1 MITAHSGSDGYQDN
15 SLEFIEAMLDS
26 HVQALEVDVHVAND
40 GSLYLAHDSLEDPS
54 QAVTLEDCYR
64 FLKGSD
70 KLLNVDCKSPDAG
83 PKVLS
88 MAKDMSVYDQVVLSG
103 ALPLE
108 KYSDQDC
115 GHLFY
120 NLENSVSEADLE
132 GNELDFILAGLS
144 QRGVRV
150 VQTYH
155 GLASQ
160 DLVDRLL
167 QAGLRLSV
175 WTVNDFDLI
184 NRYLDLGCYNVTS
197 RQVLAYLHHRDK
209 GPVYEV

>member
-15 SLEFIEAMLDS
+15 SLEFIEAMLNS
-26 HVQALEVDVHVAND
+26 HVQALEMDVHVAKD
-40 GSLYLAHDSLEDPS
+40 GTLYLAHDALEDSS
-54 QAVTLEDCYR
+54 QAVTLEACYR
-64 FLKGSD
+64 TLRVSD

-83 PKVLS
+83 PKALS
-88 MAKDMSVYDQVVLSG
+88 IAKDMGVYDQVVLSG

-108 KYSDQDC
+108 SYSDQDC

-120 NLENSVSEADLE
+120 NLENSVSEIDL
-132 GNELDFILAGLS
+132 GGDALNLILADLS

-167 QAGLRLSV
+167 QAGLKLSV

-197 RQVLAYLHHRDK
+197 RQALAYLHHRDK
-209 GPVYEV
+209 GPV